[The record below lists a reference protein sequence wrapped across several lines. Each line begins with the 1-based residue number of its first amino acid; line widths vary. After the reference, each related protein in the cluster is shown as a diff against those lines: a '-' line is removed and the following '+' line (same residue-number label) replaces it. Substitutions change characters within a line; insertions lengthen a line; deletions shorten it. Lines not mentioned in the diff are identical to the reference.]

1 MEQRQPEPAQ
11 AQKKP
16 KQSSRG
22 LEEHQ
27 FKVKIETDSDVTATS
42 AEPPA
47 VCRELPLFWNEE
59 DKDVQ
64 HHLLG
69 FGSNT
74 VGESG
79 ARTFVCERLQEKNE
93 NYSQTVKKS
102 EYLSRF

>member
-11 AQKKP
+11 AQKKA
-16 KQSSRG
+16 KESSSS

-42 AEPPA
+42 AEPSA

-69 FGSNT
+69 FASNT

-79 ARTFVCERLQEKNE
+79 ARTFVRERLQEKNE
-93 NYSQTVKKS
+93 KDSQSVKKS